1 MITLQQTKIKVNFSV
16 LSRTSIAPLYARAKV
31 SKQHGSIFN
40 DAKATELVEGMD
52 SDLIPF
58 NQVINYVDFIFVA
71 RALQFDNVVKAYIKE
86 YPHALIVN
94 LGAGLDTGFYRVDN
108 GTIQWYDLDLPEVIE
123 VRKQII
129 PETDRAK
136 CIAKSFFDPSW
147 CQDIKTEGGVF
158 IIAGG
163 LLRYFSETQVRQ
175 LFSLLANCLPGCEIV
190 FEAESKSSGIV
201 DGNYGAYGVG
211 WSDDEPEKR
220 SALQAEALGEF
231 KKMWERVPK
240 DKKEKVIRTL
250 TTSTKPQNAE
260 WSDFETWWNQLS
272 SQEKGKAMSEF
283 FAGFFSDLNCACPLE
298 DANEMTKWDNRIRV
312 VGQFPLFRD
321 IPRDPSLSLSIRQFM
336 NYTDEKGRIKI
347 FHMRV

>member
-1 MITLQQTKIKVNFSV
+1 MQQTKIKVNFSG

-31 SKQHGSIFN
+31 SKQYGSIFS
-40 DAKATELVEGMD
+40 DAKASELVERMD

-58 NQVINYVDFIFVA
+58 SQVINYVDFIFVA
-71 RALQFDNVVKAYIKE
+71 RALQFDNMVKAYIKE
-86 YPHALIVN
+86 HPHASIVN
-94 LGAGLDTGFYRVDN
+94 LGVGLDTGFYRVDN

-123 VRKQII
+123 VRKQLI

-147 CQDIKTEGGVF
+147 CQDIKPEGGVF

-175 LFSLLANCLPGCEIV
+175 LFSLLADRLPGCEIV

-211 WSDDEPEKR
+211 WSDDKPENR
-220 SALQAEALGEF
+220 DALQTEALDEF
-231 KKMWERVPK
+231 KKMWGRVPK

-250 TTSTKPQNAE
+250 TTSTKPQGAE
-260 WSDFETWWNQLS
+260 WNDFETWWDQLS
-272 SQEKGKAMSEF
+272 NQKKGKAMSEL
-283 FAGFFSDLNCACPLE
+283 FAGLFPGLNCACPLE
-298 DANEMTKWDNRIRV
+298 DANEMTTWDNRITV
-312 VGQFPLFRD
+312 VDQFPLFKN
-321 IPRDPSLSLSIRQFM
+321 IPRDPLLSKSIRQFM
-336 NYTDEKGRIKI
+336 DYNDEKGRMKV
-347 FHMRV
+347 FHIRV